1 MLGARDTKM
10 SKTVSGAQSL
20 TREKQ
25 VNKRLQY
32 VMIEIVMEVWNR
44 CPMNTEKGLVLYLN
58 HSR

>member
-1 MLGARDTKM
+1 M
-10 SKTVSGAQSL
+10 
-20 TREKQ
+20 REKQ

-32 VMIEIVMEVWNR
+32 VMIEIVMDLWNG